1 VDENNIITDFVE
13 KPQHFVSDLAIIG
26 IYYFNDGDWLKKELQ
41 YLLDNN
47 IREKG
52 EYQLTNALENM
63 KKKGA
68 RFSPGAITE
77 WLDCGNKDATVFTN
91 QRVLEFLANEN
102 MVHPSAQLNNAT
114 LVQPCYIGENC
125 VLENSVVGPHVSLG
139 KGCKISSSVVSN
151 SIIQD
156 EALITNAVV
165 SNSMMGKAAGVE
177 GRKLDL
183 SISDYSTL
191 IV

>member
-1 VDENNIITDFVE
+1 
-13 KPQHFVSDLAIIG
+13 
-26 IYYFNDGDWLKKELQ
+26 
-41 YLLDNN
+41 
-47 IREKG
+47 
-52 EYQLTNALENM
+52 
-63 KKKGA
+63 
-68 RFSPGAITE
+68 
-77 WLDCGNKDATVFTN
+77 
-91 QRVLEFLANEN
+91 
-102 MVHPSAQLNNAT
+102 
-114 LVQPCYIGENC
+114 
-125 VLENSVVGPHVSLG
+125 
-139 KGCKISSSVVSN
+139 VVSN